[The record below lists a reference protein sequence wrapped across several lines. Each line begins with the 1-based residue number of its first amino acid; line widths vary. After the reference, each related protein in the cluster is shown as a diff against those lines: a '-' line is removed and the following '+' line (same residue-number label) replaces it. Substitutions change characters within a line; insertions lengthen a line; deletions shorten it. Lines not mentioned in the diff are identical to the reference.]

1 MHNFQ
6 NSAFREGVGKIVKD
20 HISLG
25 PNQRVHLE
33 RVYMVGAIMESANY
47 RVCRGKLE
55 ALDWFLR
62 RFLRR
67 FLNDCYKLIL
77 YFTHSDQCPVLGV
90 SLNEDNLDL

>member
-1 MHNFQ
+1 MNRSDECGC
-6 NSAFREGVGKIVKD
+6 SAIV
-20 HISLG
+20 I
-25 PNQRVHLE
+25 HLE
-33 RVYMVGAIMESANY
+33 STRF
-47 RVCRGKLE
+47 CRGKLE